1 MAHTDVVLASNDGV
15 LVPSLD
21 SVRVVSG
28 DTITFAT
35 ADGRAA
41 FAFFSPDAIAILSP
55 RPSDPYPIAA
65 KAKAQFSFTS
75 SHPGAYSV
83 YFGYGTSDAPGS
95 FPGVRSDM
103 LALEINSSA
112 APPFSGPVDNVGSG
126 HG

>member
-1 MAHTDVVLASNDGV
+1 MAHTDVILASNDGV

-41 FAFFSPDAIAILSP
+41 FAFFSPDAIAVLSP
-55 RPSDPYPIAA
+55 QPSNPYPIAA
-65 KAKAQFSFTS
+65 EAKAQFSFTS
-75 SHPGAYSV
+75 SQPGAYSV
-83 YFGYGTSDAPGS
+83 YFSSAASDAPAS
-95 FPGVRSDM
+95 FPGVRSEM
-103 LALEINSSA
+103 LALEINSSD

>member
-1 MAHTDVVLASNDGV
+1 MAHTDVILANNDGV

-21 SVRVVSG
+21 SVKVVTG

-35 ADGRAA
+35 ADGSAA

-55 RPSDPYPIAA
+55 EPSNAYSIEA

-75 SHPGAYSV
+75 SQPGAYSA
-83 YFGYGTSDAPGS
+83 YFGYTAGDGPSS
-95 FPGVRSDM
+95 FPGGHSNT
-103 LALEINSSA
+103 LALEINSA
-112 APPFSGPVDNVGSG
+112 DAPPFSGPVDNVGSG